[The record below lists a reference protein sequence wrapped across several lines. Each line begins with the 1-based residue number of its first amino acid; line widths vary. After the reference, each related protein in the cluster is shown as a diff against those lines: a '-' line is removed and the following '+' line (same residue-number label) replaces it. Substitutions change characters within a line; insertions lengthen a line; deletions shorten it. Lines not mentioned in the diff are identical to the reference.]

1 MKNNNI
7 KVSII
12 LGGMCFLLTIG
23 IFMQIKTVNNSG
35 TKVAKTITENELRDN
50 VLMMKEKYDKQYKIL
65 ENKEKELSTLIS
77 NAASND
83 STTSELSEKLEVLN
97 AKSGLTALQG
107 EGIKITLRDGVPSAS
122 VTTKESV
129 IHDNDL
135 ALIVNDLCN
144 AGAEAISINGQRI
157 ISTTG
162 IACIGNVIKIN
173 NEKVGTPFEIC
184 AIGSAKGLRGAVE
197 MNGRCLSE
205 MKEKGIRIEIEEQ
218 NSITIPKYMGV
229 LKYEYVR

>member
-1 MKNNNI
+1 MKNNI
-7 KVSII
+7 KISII

-23 IFMQIKTVNNSG
+23 IFIQIKTVNNSG
-35 TKVAKTITENELRDN
+35 TKVAKTITENELRDS

-107 EGIKITLRDGVPSAS
+107 EGLKITLRDGTPSS
-122 VTTKESV
+122 TVTTKESV

-135 ALIVNDLCN
+135 SLIVNDLCN

-162 IACIGNVIKIN
+162 ITCIGNVIKIN

-184 AIGSAKGLRGAVE
+184 AIGSAKRLKGAVE

-205 MKEKGIRIEIEEQ
+205 MKEKGIKIEVEEQ
-218 NSITIPKYMGV
+218 ESIIIPKYMGV